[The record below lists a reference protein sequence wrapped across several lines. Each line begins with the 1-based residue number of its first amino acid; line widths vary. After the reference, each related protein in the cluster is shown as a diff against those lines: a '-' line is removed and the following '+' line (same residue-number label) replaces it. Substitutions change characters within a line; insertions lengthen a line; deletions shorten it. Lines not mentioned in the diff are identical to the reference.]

1 MEFVIHQ
8 TNGWRCRSGPRLPEM
23 IKEAVDSMHD
33 AWGVKVV
40 QRGQGNGTRKRVV
53 DGKRVELIEI

>member
-8 TNGWRCRSGPRLPEM
+8 TNGWRRRSGPRPPEV
-23 IKEAVDSMHD
+23 IKEAVDSMHS

-53 DGKRVELIEI
+53 DGKRVELIEL